1 MSPGEFL
8 VLWARQKK
16 SRRLRDQTSSM
27 CLESRHSFFT
37 ASMSNWGRREV
48 SSLRNWQTNAI
59 NKRSSKR
66 KLAQLSWAHD
76 RLPGNSRTTWM
87 DFWSIES
94 QVYCTMVLKMEV
106 TVQKNPVININ
117 ATLSS
122 QMHTFSSNLEL
133 HLANRSDLHL
143 IRTLYYPHQLSL
155 PLHQGRPWDS
165 EEVCFS
171 TWLSTISPNT
181 PRSQISLMVSPPPVP
196 CAGR

>member
-1 MSPGEFL
+1 MY
-8 VLWARQKK
+8 
-16 SRRLRDQTSSM
+16 
-27 CLESRHSFFT
+27 LESRHSSFT

-59 NKRSSKR
+59 NKRSSQR
-66 KLAQLSWAHD
+66 KLAQLSWARD

-122 QMHTFSSNLEL
+122 QMHTFSSNLNCTWQT
-133 HLANRSDLHL
+133 HLPFISYTPCIIPISYHCHL
-143 IRTLYYPHQLSL
+143 TKEGP
-155 PLHQGRPWDS
+155 
-165 EEVCFS
+165 EVQRKCFS
-171 TWLSTISPNT
+171 TLFSTISPNT
-181 PRSQISLMVSPPPVP
+181 PRSQISLMISPSPVP
-196 CAGR
+196 CGQTLQDSRSKCLLSHYGN